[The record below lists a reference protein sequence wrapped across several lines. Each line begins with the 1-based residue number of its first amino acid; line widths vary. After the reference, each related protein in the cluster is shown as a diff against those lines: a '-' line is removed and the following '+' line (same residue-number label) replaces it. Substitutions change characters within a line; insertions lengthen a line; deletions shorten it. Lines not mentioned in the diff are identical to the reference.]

1 MLESLVVNNTVLR
14 PFHLALFVADR
25 FNLGQ
30 TFWQGLLANTP
41 DPPSGNALAA
51 LAIRTYI
58 ENSLTNVGPEIG
70 MKRISAVLLDPNS
83 TWSTLGL
90 STFTDLRI
98 GQPLTAQLKEE
109 LVFMMNT
116 YAKTW
121 LGIVRDEITLEIGS

>member
-1 MLESLVVNNTVLR
+1 MLEALVVNETVLR
-14 PFHLALFVADR
+14 PFHVALFIADHL
-25 FNLGQ
+25 NVKQ
-30 TFWQGLLANTP
+30 AFWDNLLANTP
-41 DPPSGNALAA
+41 DPQNGNDLAA

-83 TWSTLGL
+83 TWATLGL
-90 STFTDLRI
+90 STFTDLRT

-116 YAKTW
+116 YAKAW
-121 LGIVRDEITLEIGS
+121 LGIVRDEIALEIGS